1 MRDVFFVL
9 LLVLA
14 AFVLGTIWMHARY
27 ARLGKKRRASSF
39 TYESFRSEVGGRVSN
54 EVCRTVYDYF
64 YHHTGHRIP
73 VLASDDLGDVY
84 GIVDDD
90 LVDDLRELAVKCDV
104 AAPTDEEVLP
114 VKTVLEAA
122 LLMES
127 LRQGDRREQLE

>member
-1 MRDVFFVL
+1 MRDGFFVL

-14 AFVLGTIWMHARY
+14 AFVLGTIWMHVRF
-27 ARLGKKRRASSF
+27 ARLGNKRRASGSS
-39 TYESFRSEVGGRVSN
+39 YESFRSKVGSRISN

-84 GIVDDD
+84 GIVEDD
-90 LVDDLRELAVKCDV
+90 LVDELRELAVKCGV
-104 AAPTDEEVLP
+104 AAPTEEEVLQ
-114 VKTVLEAA
+114 VNTVLEAA

-127 LRQGDRREQLE
+127 LRQREAVLA